1 MTSLNYSN
9 IFMILLSISIIFY
22 GLITQKGNIF
32 FIYSLFFFIGVMVF
46 IKQGNSQSSPQSSS

>member
-1 MTSLNYSN
+1 
-9 IFMILLSISIIFY
+9 MILLSISIIFY